1 MKEDFVLKR
10 VTELRN
16 ERGWSLYR
24 LAKEADISYSTLSN
38 TFSRSNVPSV
48 STHLRICD
56 GFGITL
62 SEFFDEQGTTQKQL
76 TISDQKL
83 LADWHK
89 LPRTDKNLVIAY
101 IHGLLKSTETEPHR
115 AIEQEENDETPYTVI
130 GGISTTPQEWI

>member
-10 VTELRN
+10 VTELRK

-48 STHLRICD
+48 STLLRICD

-76 TISDQKL
+76 TISDQNL

-89 LPRTDKNLVIAY
+89 LPRTDRSLVIAY
-101 IHGLLKSTETEPHR
+101 IHGLLKSTETAPHR
-115 AIEQEENDETPYTVI
+115 IIELEEAE
-130 GGISTTPQEWI
+130 